1 MSIGRKI
8 GAVGISAGLAV
19 SLSLLP
25 VLTDTNHADT
35 AYAKGEG
42 GGNGGGNG
50 GVHGGGNGSGN
61 GGNKDG
67 NSSHSGMRDS
77 HRSSAARSSHHRA
90 DPITKSGVT
99 RASVTKDKNTLG
111 PLNAAHA
118 SATARANAAPNSSV
132 GRIAS
137 YEQARDRALSISD
150 PIKREEALD
159 EAKDQLETA
168 FNRTISEK
176 EFQQI
181 DNMLEK

>member
-8 GAVGISAGLAV
+8 GAVGLSAGLAV

-25 VLTDTNHADT
+25 VLTYTNHADT

-50 GVHGGGNGSGN
+50 GGHGSGN
-61 GGNKDG
+61 GGNKG
-67 NSSHSGMRDS
+67 GSSSHSGMRDS
-77 HRSSAARSSHHRA
+77 HRSSAARSSHHKA
-90 DPITKSGVT
+90 DPTTKSGVT

>member
-8 GAVGISAGLAV
+8 GAVGLSAGLAV

-50 GVHGGGNGSGN
+50 GGHGGGHGSGN
-61 GGNKDG
+61 GGNKGG

-99 RASVTKDKNTLG
+99 G
-111 PLNAAHA
+111 PERNERQEHA
-118 SATARANAAPNSSV
+118 WSAERGACIGNGTSKRSSELV
-132 GRIAS
+132 RW
-137 YEQARDRALSISD
+137 
-150 PIKREEALD
+150 
-159 EAKDQLETA
+159 
-168 FNRTISEK
+168 
-176 EFQQI
+176 
-181 DNMLEK
+181 

>member
-1 MSIGRKI
+1 
-8 GAVGISAGLAV
+8 
-19 SLSLLP
+19 
-25 VLTDTNHADT
+25 
-35 AYAKGEG
+35 EG

-50 GVHGGGNGSGN
+50 GGHGGGNGGGHGSGN
-61 GGNKDG
+61 GGNKGG

-77 HRSSAARSSHHRA
+77 HRTSAARSSHHRA

-99 RASVTKDKNTLG
+99 RARATKDQNTLG

-159 EAKDQLETA
+159 EAK
-168 FNRTISEK
+168 
-176 EFQQI
+176 
-181 DNMLEK
+181 